1 MVIAGAEVGI
11 VAQLSVL
18 TAHDQ
23 ERLGVHLVTDD
34 AIYHVRAD
42 LLEFGGPADVG
53 FFVKACHQFHYY
65 RHCLAILR
73 GADERFHQY
82 RIGAGAVHRHLDGDH
97 AGVDGGLAEQ
107 VDDRDER
114 LVWMVQQDVA
124 TADAGEN
131 VASLAQVFR
140 NAGQERG
147 KFHVRTVHPV
157 RDLHQADQVDRAIDP
172 VKVDLLQPE
181 LGEQEIGDGWGT
193 VVGDFKP
200 YGITKMA
207 LGQFPLQFGAQ
218 IGDFLFI
225 DEQVGVAGGAELVA
239 AQHAHA
245 DKQLVDELVQ
255 DGRKKNKSV
264 STAGKFLR
272 QLDDSRQDA
281 RRLDDGDLGAAAEG
295 ILAFQFHSKI
305 KTLVE
310 YAREGVRRI
319 ESDRGQDRH
328 HFALEKIA
336 YPLPLHIIP

>member
-34 AIYHVRAD
+34 AIHHVCAD

-147 KFHVRTVHPV
+147 KLHVRAVHPV
-157 RDLHQADQVDRAIDP
+157 WHLHQADQVDRAIDP

-181 LGEQEIGDGWGT
+181 LGEQEIGDGGRA
-193 VVGDFKP
+193 VVGDFEP
-200 YGITKMA
+200 NGIAKMA
-207 LGQFPLQFGAQ
+207 LRQFSLQLGAQ

-225 DEQVGVAGGAELVA
+225 DE
-239 AQHAHA
+239 
-245 DKQLVDELVQ
+245 
-255 DGRKKNKSV
+255 
-264 STAGKFLR
+264 
-272 QLDDSRQDA
+272 
-281 RRLDDGDLGAAAEG
+281 
-295 ILAFQFHSKI
+295 
-305 KTLVE
+305 
-310 YAREGVRRI
+310 
-319 ESDRGQDRH
+319 
-328 HFALEKIA
+328 
-336 YPLPLHIIP
+336 